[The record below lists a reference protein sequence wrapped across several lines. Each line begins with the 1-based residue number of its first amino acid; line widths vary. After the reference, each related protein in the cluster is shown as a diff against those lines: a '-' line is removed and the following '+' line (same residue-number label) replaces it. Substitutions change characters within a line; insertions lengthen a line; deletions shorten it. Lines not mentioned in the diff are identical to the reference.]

1 MSKRTEMFARI
12 AAAMPEDAE
21 VQEWVAKELER
32 AGKSSAKTAER
43 LDMAIEVL
51 KRHVT
56 DGEAVSAKEFAH
68 EVNALFP
75 GENWNTHTA
84 SYHLRQLVSKG
95 EAEEVPNEYKKS
107 GPKRYIYAAS
117 TVS

>member
-43 LDMAIEVL
+43 LDMAIKVL
-51 KRHVT
+51 KSHVAV
-56 DGEAVSAKEFAH
+56 GEAVSAKEFAH
-68 EVNALFP
+68 EVNAMFP
-75 GENWNTHTA
+75 GQNWNTRTA
-84 SYHLRQLVSKG
+84 SYYLRLMVERKLAEVVSG
-95 EAEEVPNEYKKS
+95 EKS
-107 GPKRYIYAAS
+107 SPKMY
-117 TVS
+117 VWF

>member
-43 LDMAIEVL
+43 LDMAIEAL
-51 KRHVT
+51 KRHVA
-56 DGEAVSAKEFAH
+56 DGKAVSAKEFAH
-68 EVNALFP
+68 EVNALFS
-75 GENWNTHTA
+75 GQNWNTRTA
-84 SYHLRQLVSKG
+84 SYYLRLMVERKLAEVVSG
-95 EAEEVPNEYKKS
+95 EKS
-107 GPKRYIYAAS
+107 SPKLYFWF
-117 TVS
+117 

>member
-43 LDMAIEVL
+43 LDMAIEAL
-51 KRHVT
+51 KRHVA

-75 GENWNTHTA
+75 GQNWNIRTA
-84 SYHLRQLVSKG
+84 SYYLRLMVERKLAEVVS
-95 EAEEVPNEYKKS
+95 NEKS
-107 GPKRYIYAAS
+107 SPKMYFCF
-117 TVS
+117 

>member
-51 KRHVT
+51 KRHISE
-56 DGEAVSAKEFAH
+56 DDAVSAKEFAH

-75 GENWNTHTA
+75 DQNWNTRTA
-84 SYHLRQLVSKG
+84 SYYLRLMV
-95 EAEEVPNEYKKS
+95 ERRLAEVVPGAKS
-107 GPKRYIYAAS
+107 APKMYMWF
-117 TVS
+117 

>member
-32 AGKSSAKTAER
+32 AGKSAAKTAER

-51 KRHVT
+51 KRHISE
-56 DGEAVSAKEFAH
+56 DEAICAKEFAH

-75 GENWNTHTA
+75 GQNWNTRTA
-84 SYHLRQLVSKG
+84 SYYLRLMVERRLAEVVSS
-95 EAEEVPNEYKKS
+95 EKS
-107 GPKRYIYAAS
+107 SPKMYFWF
-117 TVS
+117 

>member
-32 AGKSSAKTAER
+32 AGKSAAKTQER
-43 LDMAIEVL
+43 YDMASCTIRRYATNPVC
-51 KRHVT
+51 
-56 DGEAVSAKEFAH
+56 AKEFADDI
-68 EVNALFP
+68 NITYDP
-75 GENWNTHTA
+75 DDRWSTQTA
-84 SYHLRQLVSKG
+84 SYYLRQLVSKG
-95 EAEEVPNEYKKS
+95 EAEEVPNEDKKS

-117 TVS
+117 TIS

>member
-12 AAAMPEDAE
+12 AAAMPEDVE
-21 VQEWVAKELER
+21 VQEWVVKELER

-51 KRHVT
+51 KRHISE
-56 DGEAVSAKEFAH
+56 DEAVSAKEFAY

-75 GENWNTHTA
+75 GQNWNTRTA
-84 SYHLRQLVSKG
+84 SYYLRLMVERKLAEVVSG
-95 EAEEVPNEYKKS
+95 EKS
-107 GPKRYIYAAS
+107 SPKMY
-117 TVS
+117 VWF

>member
-12 AAAMPEDAE
+12 AAAMHEDAE

-68 EVNALFP
+68 EVNTQFP
-75 GENWNTHTA
+75 GQNWNTRTA
-84 SYHLRQLVSKG
+84 SYYLRLMVERKL
-95 EAEEVPNEYKKS
+95 AEVRSNEKS
-107 GPKRYIYAAS
+107 SPKLYFWS
-117 TVS
+117 

>member
-51 KRHVT
+51 KNHISEN
-56 DGEAVSAKEFAH
+56 DAISAKEFAH

-75 GENWNTHTA
+75 GQNWNTRTA
-84 SYHLRQLVSKG
+84 SYYLRLMVERRLAEVVSS
-95 EAEEVPNEYKKS
+95 AKS
-107 GPKRYIYAAS
+107 APKMY
-117 TVS
+117 VWF

>member
-12 AAAMPEDAE
+12 AAAMHDDVE

-51 KRHVT
+51 KRHVA
-56 DGEAVSAKEFAH
+56 DGEAVSAKEFAR
-68 EVNALFP
+68 EVNLQF
-75 GENWNTHTA
+75 GVDQNWNTRTA
-84 SYHLRQLVSKG
+84 GYYLRQLVLNG
-95 EAEEVPNEYKKS
+95 VAEEVPYKDKKS
-107 GPKRYIYAAS
+107 GPKMYIY
-117 TVS
+117 TR

>member
-51 KRHVT
+51 KRHVV
-56 DGEAVSAKEFAH
+56 DDEAVSAKEFAH

-75 GENWNTHTA
+75 GENWNTRTA
-84 SYHLRQLVSKG
+84 SYYLRLMVERKLAEVVSG
-95 EAEEVPNEYKKS
+95 KKS
-107 GPKRYIYAAS
+107 SPKMYFWF
-117 TVS
+117 

>member
-32 AGKSSAKTAER
+32 AGKFSAKTAER

-51 KRHVT
+51 KRHVAT
-56 DGEAVSAKEFAH
+56 GEAVSAKEFAI

-75 GENWNTHTA
+75 SQNWNTRTA
-84 SYHLRQLVSKG
+84 SYYLRLMVERKLAEVVSG
-95 EAEEVPNEYKKS
+95 EKS
-107 GPKRYIYAAS
+107 SPKMYFWF
-117 TVS
+117 

>member
-51 KRHVT
+51 KRHVSE
-56 DGEAVSAKEFAH
+56 DEAVSAKEFAH
-68 EVNALFP
+68 EVNLAF
-75 GENWNTHTA
+75 GANQNWNTRTA
-84 SYHLRQLVSKG
+84 AYYLRQLVLNG
-95 EAEEVPNEYKKS
+95 VAEEVPYEDKKV
-107 GPKRYIYAAS
+107 GPKMYIYIG
-117 TVS
+117 

>member
-51 KRHVT
+51 KCHVAE
-56 DGEAVSAKEFAH
+56 DKAVSAKEFAH
-68 EVNALFP
+68 EVNTLFP
-75 GENWNTHTA
+75 GQNWNSRTA
-84 SYHLRQLVSKG
+84 SYYLRLMVERKLAEVVPG
-95 EAEEVPNEYKKS
+95 EKS
-107 GPKRYIYAAS
+107 SPKMYIWF
-117 TVS
+117 

>member
-43 LDMAIEVL
+43 LDMAIKVL
-51 KRHVT
+51 KRHVY

-75 GENWNTHTA
+75 GQNWNTRTA
-84 SYHLRQLVSKG
+84 SYYLRLMVERKLAEVVSG
-95 EAEEVPNEYKKS
+95 EKS
-107 GPKRYIYAAS
+107 SPKMYFWF
-117 TVS
+117 

>member
-51 KRHVT
+51 KRHVA
-56 DGEAVSAKEFAH
+56 DGKAVSAKEFAR
-68 EVNALFP
+68 EVNAQFSDQ
-75 GENWNTHTA
+75 NWNTRTA
-84 SYHLRQLVSKG
+84 SYYLRLMVERKLAEVVSD
-95 EAEEVPNEYKKS
+95 EKS
-107 GPKRYIYAAS
+107 SPKMYFWF
-117 TVS
+117 

>member
-32 AGKSSAKTAER
+32 AGKSSAKTTER

-51 KRHVT
+51 KRHT
-56 DGEAVSAKEFAH
+56 SENDAVSAKEFAH

-75 GENWNTHTA
+75 GQNWNTRTA
-84 SYHLRQLVSKG
+84 SYYLRLMVERKLAEVVS
-95 EAEEVPNEYKKS
+95 NEKS
-107 GPKRYIYAAS
+107 SPKMYFWF
-117 TVS
+117 

>member
-32 AGKSSAKTAER
+32 AGKSSVKTAER

-51 KRHVT
+51 RRHVYE
-56 DGEAVSAKEFAH
+56 DEAVSAKEFAH
-68 EVNALFP
+68 EVNVLFP
-75 GENWNTHTA
+75 GQNWNTRTA
-84 SYHLRQLVSKG
+84 SYYLRLMV
-95 EAEEVPNEYKKS
+95 ERNLAEVVPGGKS
-107 GPKRYIYAAS
+107 SPKMY
-117 TVS
+117 VWF

>member
-51 KRHVT
+51 KRHVA

-68 EVNALFP
+68 EVNALFH
-75 GENWNTHTA
+75 GQNWNTRTA
-84 SYHLRQLVSKG
+84 SYYLRLMVERKLAKVVSG
-95 EAEEVPNEYKKS
+95 EKS
-107 GPKRYIYAAS
+107 SPKMYFWF
-117 TVS
+117 

>member
-51 KRHVT
+51 KRHISEN
-56 DGEAVSAKEFAH
+56 DAVSAKEFAH

-75 GENWNTHTA
+75 GENWNTRTA
-84 SYHLRQLVSKG
+84 SYYLRLMVERKLAEVVSG
-95 EAEEVPNEYKKS
+95 EKS
-107 GPKRYIYAAS
+107 SPKMYFWF
-117 TVS
+117 

>member
-1 MSKRTEMFARI
+1 MSKRTGMFARI

-43 LDMAIEVL
+43 LDMAIEAL
-51 KRHVT
+51 KRHVA

-68 EVNALFP
+68 EVNAFFP
-75 GENWNTHTA
+75 GENWNTRTA
-84 SYHLRQLVSKG
+84 SYYLRLMVERKLAEVVSG
-95 EAEEVPNEYKKS
+95 EKS
-107 GPKRYIYAAS
+107 SPKLYFWF
-117 TVS
+117 

>member
-51 KRHVT
+51 KRHT
-56 DGEAVSAKEFAH
+56 SENDAVYAKEFAH
-68 EVNALFP
+68 EVNAQFP
-75 GENWNTHTA
+75 GQNWNTRTA
-84 SYHLRQLVSKG
+84 SYYLRLMVERKLAEVVSG
-95 EAEEVPNEYKKS
+95 EKS
-107 GPKRYIYAAS
+107 SPKMYFWF
-117 TVS
+117 

>member
-32 AGKSSAKTAER
+32 AGKSSAKTAE
-43 LDMAIEVL
+43 AIEVL
-51 KRHVT
+51 KRHVA
-56 DGEAVSAKEFAH
+56 DGEAVSAKEFAR

-75 GENWNTHTA
+75 GQNWNTRTA
-84 SYHLRQLVSKG
+84 SYYLRLMVERKLAEVVSG
-95 EAEEVPNEYKKS
+95 EKS
-107 GPKRYIYAAS
+107 SPKMYFWF
-117 TVS
+117 

>member
-32 AGKSSAKTAER
+32 AEKSSAKTAER

-51 KRHVT
+51 KRHVAE
-56 DGEAVSAKEFAH
+56 DEAVSAKELAH

-75 GENWNTHTA
+75 GQNWNTRTA
-84 SYHLRQLVSKG
+84 SYYLRLMVERKLAEVVSG
-95 EAEEVPNEYKKS
+95 GKS
-107 GPKRYIYAAS
+107 SPKMYMWF
-117 TVS
+117 

>member
-32 AGKSSAKTAER
+32 AGKSSA
-43 LDMAIEVL
+43 
-51 KRHVT
+51 HVSE
-56 DGEAVSAKEFAH
+56 DEAVSAKEFAH

-75 GENWNTHTA
+75 GQNWNTRTA
-84 SYHLRQLVSKG
+84 SYYLRLMVERKLAEVVPG
-95 EAEEVPNEYKKS
+95 EKS
-107 GPKRYIYAAS
+107 SPKMY
-117 TVS
+117 VWF

>member
-1 MSKRTEMFARI
+1 MSKRTEMFVRI

-43 LDMAIEVL
+43 LDMAIEAL
-51 KRHVT
+51 KHHVA

-75 GENWNTHTA
+75 GESWNTRTA
-84 SYHLRQLVSKG
+84 SYYLRLMVERKLAEVVSG
-95 EAEEVPNEYKKS
+95 EES
-107 GPKRYIYAAS
+107 SPKMYFWF
-117 TVS
+117 

>member
-51 KRHVT
+51 KRHVY

-75 GENWNTHTA
+75 GENWNTRTA
-84 SYHLRQLVSKG
+84 SYYLRLMVERKLAEVVSG
-95 EAEEVPNEYKKS
+95 EKS
-107 GPKRYIYAAS
+107 SPKMYFWF
-117 TVS
+117 

>member
-43 LDMAIEVL
+43 LDMAIEAL
-51 KRHVT
+51 KRHVA

-75 GENWNTHTA
+75 GENWNTRTA
-84 SYHLRQLVSKG
+84 SYYLRLMVERKLAEVVS
-95 EAEEVPNEYKKS
+95 NEKS
-107 GPKRYIYAAS
+107 SPKMYFWF
-117 TVS
+117 